1 MRGDADVLLED
12 IRTYLE
18 QQGLGVFGEDLFIG
32 VMPSKPDNC
41 IVLFE
46 YAGEPMDLVDSHLE
60 YPSLQVLVRNTDYP
74 AGRQK
79 IEEITKTLHGVSEQ
93 IINGTRYLL
102 IQARQSPFFLEWD
115 ENERAIFVVNF
126 RIIKEV
132 G

>member
-1 MRGDADVLLED
+1 MLLED
-12 IRTYLE
+12 IRVYLE
-18 QQGLGVFGEDLFIG
+18 QQGLGVFGKDLFISI
-32 VMPSKPDNC
+32 MPAEPDNC

-46 YAGEPMDLVDSHLE
+46 YAGEPMDLTDSRLE
-60 YPSLQVLVRNTDYP
+60 YPNLQVLVRNTDYL

-79 IEEITKTLHGVSEQ
+79 IEEVTQALHGVSEQ
-93 IINGTRYLL
+93 VINGTRYLL

-115 ENERAIFVVNF
+115 KNERAIFVCNF